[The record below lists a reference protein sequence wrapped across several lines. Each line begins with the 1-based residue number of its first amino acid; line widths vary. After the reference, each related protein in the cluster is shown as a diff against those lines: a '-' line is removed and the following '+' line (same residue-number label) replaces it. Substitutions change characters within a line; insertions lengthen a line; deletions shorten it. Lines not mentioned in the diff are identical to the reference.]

1 MTNEELD
8 KMLEQ
13 RVKQKELEALDA
25 SAPVCVEEKSLMT
38 SQATNIVKEQ
48 QQKDIDNYKDSE
60 DFKKASRDLAERKV
74 LGEFKK
80 EALAVLDGDLKN
92 QYQEYVLKKE
102 KERLDYIMENEKPLI
117 KEKAKADLME
127 QKIKIA
133 EQRYGYLY
141 QRVIVKDI
149 DDDGN
154 EISKVVYKDF
164 TPSKFLN
171 TLKEIAS
178 KYKNLSQTTRSAIWT
193 TLKVIFG
200 VGMAVLVVWLG
211 YKGVSA
217 LLHSGII
224 QLMPQ

>member
-8 KMLEQ
+8 KMLEE
-13 RVKQKELEALDA
+13 RVKQKEQEALNT
-25 SAPVCVEEKSLMT
+25 SAPVCVEEKSLMIN
-38 SQATNIVKEQ
+38 QATNIVQEQ
-48 QQKDIDNYKDSE
+48 QQKDIDNFKDTE
-60 DFKKASRDLAERKV
+60 DFKKASRELAERKV

-141 QRVIVKDI
+141 QRVIVEDI
-149 DDDGN
+149 DDKGN
-154 EISKVVYKDF
+154 KIQKVVYKDF

-171 TLKEIAS
+171 VLKELAS
-178 KYKNLSQTTRSAIWT
+178 KYKNLSQTTRSAILT
-193 TLKVIFG
+193 TLKIIFG
-200 VGMAVLVVWLG
+200 VGISVLVIWLG
-211 YKGVSA
+211 YKGISA
-217 LLHSGII
+217 LLHSGFI
-224 QLMPQ
+224 QLTPQ